1 MEILPI
7 LTVEELKEWT
17 ANSELEEICESN
29 TAVAEKYITK
39 VSALIRTQID
49 KEQFKDWDEYI
60 IPESLKL
67 ATIRFTDSYYDNV
80 IVKKIPIWS
89 SKRLSYSEKIDDY
102 SISETYSENS
112 SATDFFWI
120 PIDKETK
127 KIFSSFMQDSWLRW
141 VNLH

>member
-7 LTVEELKEWT
+7 LTVEELKDWT

-29 TAVAEKYITK
+29 TTIAEKYIK
-39 VSALIRTQID
+39 QVSALIWTQID

-67 ATIRFTDSYYDNV
+67 ATIRFTDSYYDVV
-80 IVKKIPIWS
+80 IVKKTPIWS
-89 SKRLSYSEKIDDY
+89 SKRVSYTEKIDDY
-102 SISETYSENS
+102 SISETFSENS
-112 SATDFFWI
+112 SATDFFGI

-127 KIFSSFMQDSWLRW
+127 KIFSSFMPDSWLWW